1 MPDNA
6 ATGVP
11 THGHE
16 RLREMR
22 GQGGKRKLFTSDLSV
37 NEFLLLKDSGF
48 EAAGMVVGSSI
59 YHIGFQQAK
68 WNKNEEMVVLTQAL
82 YHARELAME
91 RMEAEA
97 AELGAD
103 GVIGVRLKV
112 KHLEWNP
119 DLAEFVA
126 IGTAVYRADGQADA
140 WKVKGKP
147 FTSDLSG
154 QDFWTLLK
162 SGYRPVGMVMGNC
175 VYHVAHQSF
184 GQFFKTAGQ
193 NTEMTNFT
201 QALYDARE
209 LAMER
214 MQIEA
219 EEVGAEGIVGVDI
232 YEGNYSWS
240 SHVIEFYVVGTGIV
254 PIRADHKIP
263 TPQLVLSVND

>member
-1 MPDNA
+1 MPDNTA
-6 ATGVP
+6 AEMP
-11 THGHE
+11 NHAHE

-22 GQGGKRKLFTSDLSV
+22 GEGGKRKLFTSDLSV
-37 NEFLLLKDSGF
+37 NEFLLIKDAGF
-48 EAAGMVVGSSI
+48 EPAGMVVGSSI
-59 YHIGFQQAK
+59 YHIGFQQAR
-68 WNKNEEMVVLTQAL
+68 WTKNEEMTVLTQAL

-91 RMEAEA
+91 RMEEEA
-97 AELGAD
+97 HELGAD
-103 GVIGVRLKV
+103 GIVGVRLTV
-112 KHLEWNP
+112 KHMDWNP

-126 IGTAVYRADGQADA
+126 IGTAVYARDGQGDA

-184 GQFFKTAGQ
+184 GQWFKQAGQ
-193 NTEMTNFT
+193 NVEMTNFT

-214 MQIEA
+214 MQVEA
-219 EEVGAEGIVGVDI
+219 EANHAEGIVGVNI
-232 YEGNYSWS
+232 YEGNYSWN

-254 PIRADHKIP
+254 PLRADHKIP